1 MSRHA
6 SRWADWSFLV
16 VIGLLACVGILVL
29 VGPVIVVLL
38 TSLTTSASLKFPPP
52 QLSVQWYVALF
63 DPVRSSHIH
72 NAAYNSLWVASLATA
87 AATLLA
93 VPAALA
99 IARLRSATAR
109 TLEAAFL
116 APLILPTLAYGLAT
130 LMFFTLLGYR
140 PSLWL
145 LTIGHLVVVAPF
157 VFRTTVASLTQLDPV
172 LLESSSGLGASRLY
186 TFRRITL
193 PLIAPG
199 IAAGAFLAFVAS
211 LDNVPVSLFLS
222 NARTDMLPIRM
233 WGMIESNLDVRV
245 AAISGVLIGSVIV
258 LMLIMERLVGLT
270 RRMSG

>member
-1 MSRHA
+1 MTRRA
-6 SRWADWSFLV
+6 STWVDLSFLIV
-16 VIGLLACVGILVL
+16 VGLLAGVGILVL
-29 VGPVIVVLL
+29 VGPVMVVLL
-38 TSLTTSASLKFPPP
+38 TSLTTSATLKFPPP
-52 QLSVQWYVALF
+52 QLSTQWYVALF
-63 DPVRSSHIH
+63 DPVRSRHIH

-93 VPAALA
+93 IPAALA

-116 APLILPTLAYGLAT
+116 APLVLPTLAYGLAT

-145 LTIGHLVVVAPF
+145 LTIGHLVVIAPF

-172 LLESSSGLGASRLY
+172 LLECSAGLGASRLY

-199 IAAGAFLAFVAS
+199 IVAGAFLAFVAS

-233 WGMIESNLDVRV
+233 WGMIESTLDVRV